1 MKKNITFIAALTM
14 LLMFA
19 GSCSRTE
26 RLSIYNW
33 SYYTPHSVIE
43 QFEKEFGVR
52 VIYDEF
58 ASNEEMYAK
67 LRAGGSGYDIIF
79 PSQDYTSI
87 MIQQGM
93 LERLDKSLLPNLRNL
108 DPIMMKKANYDPH
121 NDYSVP
127 YYWGLAGI
135 IVNTAMVPDF
145 EKCWSIFARSDLRGR
160 MTMLD
165 DMREVIGGA
174 LAHLG
179 FSVNSKNPAEIE
191 AARDHILNHWR
202 PNLAK
207 FDAETF
213 GKGYANGD
221 FWVVHAFPE
230 AVFEEIADNEQLMRD
245 TFFFIP
251 PGGPAYID
259 NMIILKGSKNVELA
273 HKFINFIHRPE
284 IYAEFADVFGFPAT
298 ANVPA
303 RQHKQGPSWY
313 EIEDLIGRDLT
324 EDLGE
329 ALTLYHQAWFDS
341 IRIGN

>member
-1 MKKNITFIAALTM
+1 MKKTIVFSAALAA
-14 LLMFA
+14 LLMVI
-19 GSCSRTE
+19 GSCSRGE

-43 QFEKEFGVR
+43 QFEKEFGIR
-52 VIYDEF
+52 VVYDEF

-87 MIQQGM
+87 MIKQGM
-93 LERLDKSLLPNLRNL
+93 LERLDKSLLPNIRNL
-108 DPIMMKKANYDPH
+108 DPVMLQKITYDP
-121 NDYSVP
+121 DLEYSVP

-135 IVNTAMVPDF
+135 IVNKAMVPDY
-145 EKCWSIFARSDLRGR
+145 EESWSIFARSDLNGR

-165 DMREVIGGA
+165 DMREVMGGA
-174 LAHLG
+174 LAYLG
-179 FSVNSKNPAEIE
+179 FSVNTKDIAEIE
-191 AARDHILNHWR
+191 AAREHILIHWR

-207 FDAETF
+207 FDGETF

-245 TFFFIP
+245 TVFFIP

-259 NMIILKGSKNVELA
+259 NMVILRNSKNRELA
-273 HKFINFIHRPE
+273 HKFMNFIHRPE
-284 IYAEFADVFGFPAT
+284 IYAEFADTFGFPAT

-303 RQHKQGPSWY
+303 RELKQGPSWY
-313 EIEDLIGRDLT
+313 KIEDLFGRDLT

-329 ALTLYHQAWFDS
+329 TLSLYHDAWFNS